1 MSYVM
6 NTLDRGKAASGAGL
20 ISAGPEAT
28 ARNGVVMSVFP
39 TPTSNISDFA
49 RYRMRDY
56 ARTVADLRQA
66 HDQQADGPAVLAL
79 VNELTCL
86 AEEILAYRCDGNGHP
101 CGACCPASDQFF
113 VRLTAHYDRIIR
125 SNGQL
130 DDAFF
135 QLVESLP
142 VETPRAAA

>member
-1 MSYVM
+1 M
-6 NTLDRGKAASGAGL
+6 NKLDHGKAASGAGL

-28 ARNGVVMSVFP
+28 ARNGVVMSLSSAPSANVAD
-39 TPTSNISDFA
+39 IA
-49 RYRMRDY
+49 RVRMRDY
-56 ARTVADLRQA
+56 ARTVVALRQA

>member
-49 RYRMRDY
+49 RYRMRYYD
-56 ARTVADLRQA
+56 RTLVALRQA
-66 HDQQADGPAVLAL
+66 HDHKADVPTVLAL

-86 AEEILAYRCDGNGHP
+86 AEEILVIAVTKMAIH
-101 CGACCPASDQFF
+101 AEPAARPPTDF
-113 VRLTAHYDRIIR
+113 LT
-125 SNGQL
+125 G
-130 DDAFF
+130 
-135 QLVESLP
+135 
-142 VETPRAAA
+142 

>member
-1 MSYVM
+1 M

-56 ARTVADLRQA
+56 DRTLVALRQA
-66 HDQQADGPAVLAL
+66 HDHKADGPTVLAL

-86 AEEILAYRCDGNGHP
+86 AEEILVYRCDENGDP
-101 CGACCPASDQFF
+101 CGACCPASDRFF
-113 VRLTAHYDRIIR
+113 DRLSVCYDRIVR
-125 SNGQL
+125 TNGQL
-130 DDAFF
+130 DETFF
-135 QLVESLP
+135 QLVQSLP
-142 VETPRAAA
+142 VEAPRAAA